1 MSRSRRIAVAV
12 LALAA
17 LAASTAVALAGGP
30 RGRRAAATRE
40 QARAAAT
47 PIASEAGARTA
58 LAHWLLRPDPHDRGL
73 SLDWQGGGFQ
83 GTAVAVPSAIEAS
96 NYSGRSGLRNYEG
109 SVAWYRS
116 LIEATQAGEY
126 AFRFA
131 SANYRAT
138 VWLDGHALGSHRGA
152 YLPFELHAALSSGAH
167 SLVVRIDWRDPG
179 AQSREGFHRTWFN
192 WGGLDGPVEVRRLG
206 ASELSGVSL
215 HTRLATDAAGAP
227 SARVTIGVSIRND
240 GPARTLAAD
249 GALVRGGQSLPVHFP
264 PVTLGP
270 GQSQSVSSTV
280 DVPQPALWSPAG
292 PSLYRLEVS
301 VPGES
306 DYAAEVGLRELSWR
320 SGSLYLNGRR
330 LHLHGATI
338 QQDARGHGDAL
349 TAADEDQ
356 IVRELRAI
364 GANVARAQHPIDAG
378 LLERLDA
385 AGILVWQGVGP
396 VEGAGVWYA
405 TTPGLRAGA
414 EAQVRDAVAAEQLH
428 PSVVAWNLLDEV
440 AKNGQSG
447 QEVQYVHSLARWLHA
462 SDPGRLV
469 AVDVWGDHPPA
480 RAGALYADVDAVA
493 ETDYSGWYDSPQ
505 DSAAQLRA
513 QMRARL
519 HTMEQT
525 FPGRVLLIS
534 EFGAE
539 ANSLNPSSQPGGY
552 GYQANLLAAHIRVY
566 ETDPR
571 LAGMVVW
578 LLRDYPLHPLFE
590 GGSIHNK
597 LPHVRLVEGLN
608 GKGLFSYGG
617 AAKPAAAAVGRL
629 FRALPAG

>member
-1 MSRSRRIAVAV
+1 MSLSRRVAIAV
-12 LALAA
+12 LACAVPAA
-17 LAASTAVALAGGP
+17 GAAASTNGPGAATRALAG
-30 RGRRAAATRE
+30 
-40 QARAAAT
+40 AT

-58 LAHWLLRPDPHDRGL
+58 LARWFLRADPHDRGL
-73 SLDWQGGGFQ
+73 SLDWKGGGFA
-83 GTAVAVPSAIEAS
+83 GTPVAVPSAIEAGD
-96 NYSGRSGLRNYEG
+96 YTGRRGLRNYEG
-109 SVAWYRS
+109 SVAWYRT
-116 LIEATQAGEY
+116 LLQATAAGEY

-138 VWLDGHALGSHRGA
+138 VWLDGHTLGTHRGS
-152 YLPFELHAALSSGAH
+152 YLPFELRAHLTGGEH

-179 AQSREGFHRTWFN
+179 AQAREGFHRTWFN
-192 WGGLDGPVEVRRLG
+192 WGGLNGPVEVRRLG
-206 ASELSGVSL
+206 ASELGDVTL
-215 HTRLATDAAGAP
+215 RTQLEPDPAHAT
-227 SARVTIGVSIRND
+227 SARVTVAVTVRND
-240 GPARTLAAD
+240 GPARTITAD
-249 GALVRGGQSLPVHFP
+249 GALDRGGQTVPVRFP

-270 GQSQSVSSTV
+270 SESQTLTSTV
-280 DVPQPALWSPAG
+280 EVPQPALWSPAG
-292 PSLYRLEVS
+292 PHLYELSLG

-306 DYAAEVGLRELSWR
+306 SYTAAVGLRELSWR
-320 SGSLYLNGRR
+320 GGSLFLNGRR
-330 LHLHGATI
+330 LQLHGATI

-349 TAADEDQ
+349 TAADEDE

-364 GANVARAQHPIDAG
+364 GANAARAQHPLDAG

-405 TTPGLRAGA
+405 TTPQLRANA
-414 EAQVRDAVAAEQLH
+414 EAQVRAAVAAEQLH

-447 QEVQYVHSLARWLHA
+447 QEVAYVRSLASWLHA
-462 SDPGRLV
+462 TDPGRLV
-469 AVDVWGDHPPA
+469 AVDVWGDHPPQS
-480 RAGALYADVDAVA
+480 AGALYAGVDAVG

-505 DSAAQLRA
+505 DSAAQLQA
-513 QMRARL
+513 QMRSRL
-519 HTMEQT
+519 AAMERT
-525 FPGRVLLIS
+525 FAGKVLLVS

-539 ANSLNPSSQPGGY
+539 ANGLNASSQPGGY

-566 ETDPR
+566 AADRR
-571 LAGMVVW
+571 LTGMLVW

-617 AAKPAAAAVGRL
+617 GAKPAVAAVRRL
-629 FRALPAG
+629 FAALPAG